1 MPASRTRRRRWRSAL
16 GCSANPHS
24 PTLRPRRTAVITS
37 CSGLRERACM
47 CTSPAATSGK
57 PSAAPTRCS
66 VASHRL
72 SSGARCSS
80 TANQIWSS
88 KYESNWPL
96 ALDRQALTAIKSEA
110 SKHCRIGA
118 SSNSHPCSNPQGLRG
133 PTWYCPLDATA
144 RAAVMNSHR
153 LPQPSASRARATSRR
168 SSPHKNSLPTMR
180 CKPHSLAAS
189 QARTTPA
196 TEHSSVSAR
205 AW

>member
-1 MPASRTRRRRWRSAL
+1 MPARRTRWRRWRSAL
-16 GCSANPHS
+16 GCRAKPHS
-24 PTLRPRRTAVITS
+24 ATLHPRCTAVITS

-47 CTSPAATSGK
+47 CTSPAATSGR
-57 PSAAPTRCS
+57 PSAAPARCS

-80 TANQIWSS
+80 TASQRWPS
-88 KYESNWPL
+88 KFKPNWAL
-96 ALDRQALTAIKSEA
+96 ALDRQALTATKSEA
-110 SKHCRIGA
+110 SMRSRHGA
-118 SSNSHPCSNPQGLRG
+118 SSSSHPCKRLKGLPG
-133 PTWYCPLDATA
+133 PTWYCPLGAAA

-153 LPQPSASRARATSRR
+153 LPHPCASRARATSRR
-168 SSPHKNSLPTMR
+168 SPHTNSLPTMR